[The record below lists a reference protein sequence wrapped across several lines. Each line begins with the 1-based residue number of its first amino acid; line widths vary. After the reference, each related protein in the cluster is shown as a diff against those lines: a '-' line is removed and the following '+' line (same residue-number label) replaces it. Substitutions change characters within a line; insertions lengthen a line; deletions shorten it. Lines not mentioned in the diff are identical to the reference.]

1 MIFVISNITTMKKIL
16 SLSILLLTLLL
27 TVQAQERG
35 DTFTPGKN
43 TIVYKVG
50 CGAPNGIYVD
60 EITATSATIHWYTN
74 GAAYYKVQ
82 YYNVNDPR
90 ENGTLM
96 TNLGSVAVDEL
107 KPCSTYKFVI
117 TAKCPTG
124 VSKSMV
130 QMFSTQGC
138 K

>member
-1 MIFVISNITTMKKIL
+1 MKKL
-16 SLSILLLTLLL
+16 LSIIILLALLSG
-27 TVQAQERG
+27 VQAQGRV
-35 DTFTPGKN
+35 DTHKKGNETVRQQIDCG
-43 TIVYKVG
+43 IVQ
-50 CGAPNGIYVD
+50 GIFVD

-96 TNLGSVAVDEL
+96 TNLGSVAVDGL
-107 KPCSTYKFVI
+107 KPCTTYRFVI
-117 TAKCPTG
+117 TSKCPENINRSG
-124 VSKSMV
+124 V
-130 QMFSTQGC
+130 QMFGTLGC